1 MMRRAILKII
11 LVTSFICRAQD
22 ATFTL
27 IDHDPLSINP
37 AYALPGNGQIQFLA
51 LSRQQWWNLPGP
63 TAVSAAYNMNQAT
76 MLYPVFSKPDNGLG
90 FGVKLNSNSSGEGNL
105 QETDASL
112 FAATRIGGKI
122 NRKRFDIGAGI
133 STGLKQYRIDWSQLT
148 FSSQLD
154 PFYGLVNS
162 FPIINPREETS
173 SLAINSNVGLKFSY
187 TTPWVRR
194 STLSIKG
201 GAAIHNWNKPGIS
214 FFDQPEK
221 IPQRYTTHFSA
232 VIMPLHP
239 KGLIGNVS
247 NSYFILRHN
256 MHYQFPQKTNEL
268 RVGTNLSGVMVLYT
282 GLRRKE
288 FFVLNETIDAVLMS
302 VQVNTPKFILSIGYD
317 YTVSE
322 LNIQRTRGTTEI
334 GLTVPLGVKGN
345 LKGRRASEPCYVDYL
360 LKHAEWKAV
369 EKFNNKSTD
378 WGREYSPITFIL

>member
-1 MMRRAILKII
+1 MMRNLIFNILMIYSV
-11 LVTSFICRAQD
+11 LSNAQD

-37 AYALPGNGQIQFLA
+37 AYALPGNGQIQFLS

-63 TAVSAAYNMNQAT
+63 NALSAAYNMNQAT
-76 MLYPVFSKPDNGLG
+76 ILFPVYSKDGEGYGLG
-90 FGVKLNSNSSGEGNL
+90 LKLNSNSSGEGNF

-112 FAATRIGGKI
+112 FTATRISGKI
-122 NRKRFDIGAGI
+122 GRGRWQFGAGI
-133 STGLKQYRIDWSQLT
+133 STGLKQYKIDWSNLT

-162 FPIINPREETS
+162 FPIVNPREES
-173 SLAINSNVGLKFSY
+173 SNVAINSNFGLKFSY
-187 TTPWVRR
+187 AAPWVNR
-194 STLSIKG
+194 STLSLKG
-201 GAAIHNWNKPGIS
+201 GFAIHNWNKPGIS
-214 FFDQPEK
+214 FFDQTEK
-221 IPQRYTTHFSA
+221 IQQRFTTHFSA
-232 VIMPLHP
+232 VIMPRNP

-247 NSYFILRHN
+247 NSYYIIRHN
-256 MHYQFPQKTNEL
+256 CHHQGPQRTNEL
-268 RVGTNLSGVMVLYT
+268 RIGSNLSGVMVVYT

-288 FFVLNETIDAVLMS
+288 FFVLNETIDAVLWS
-302 VQVNTPKFILSIGYD
+302 LQINLPRLILSVGYD

-334 GLTVPLGVKGN
+334 GLTIPLGTRGN

-360 LKHAEWKAV
+360 LQHAEWKAV

-378 WGREYSPITFIL
+378 WGREYAPITFIL

>member
-1 MMRRAILKII
+1 
-11 LVTSFICRAQD
+11 
-22 ATFTL
+22 
-27 IDHDPLSINP
+27 
-37 AYALPGNGQIQFLA
+37 
-51 LSRQQWWNLPGP
+51 
-63 TAVSAAYNMNQAT
+63 
-76 MLYPVFSKPDNGLG
+76 
-90 FGVKLNSNSSGEGNL
+90 
-105 QETDASL
+105 
-112 FAATRIGGKI
+112 
-122 NRKRFDIGAGI
+122 
-133 STGLKQYRIDWSQLT
+133 
-148 FSSQLD
+148 
-154 PFYGLVNS
+154 
-162 FPIINPREETS
+162 
-173 SLAINSNVGLKFSY
+173 
-187 TTPWVRR
+187 
-194 STLSIKG
+194 
-201 GAAIHNWNKPGIS
+201 
-214 FFDQPEK
+214 
-221 IPQRYTTHFSA
+221 
-232 VIMPLHP
+232 
-239 KGLIGNVS
+239 
-247 NSYFILRHN
+247 